1 MMNYFEVIKNRY
13 SVRSY
18 KSDPVEED
26 KINKILEAARMA
38 PTAHNN
44 QPFKVIVIHTEG
56 RKEELQRI
64 YHREWFTQAPLIL
77 CVCGVSSQSWLRS
90 YDNRSYLDVD
100 AAIVMDHMILAA
112 TALGLGTCWIAAFN
126 VAEAREILQIPP
138 NAEPLL
144 FTPLGYPGSQ
154 IEIKTR
160 KPISEL
166 VSFEKW

>member
-1 MMNYFEVIKNRY
+1 
-13 SVRSY
+13 
-18 KSDPVEED
+18 
-26 KINKILEAARMA
+26 
-38 PTAHNN
+38 
-44 QPFKVIVIHTEG
+44 
-56 RKEELQRI
+56 
-64 YHREWFTQAPLIL
+64 
-77 CVCGVSSQSWLRS
+77 
-90 YDNRSYLDVD
+90 
-100 AAIVMDHMILAA
+100 VMDHMILAA

-126 VAEAREILQIPP
+126 VADAREILQIPP